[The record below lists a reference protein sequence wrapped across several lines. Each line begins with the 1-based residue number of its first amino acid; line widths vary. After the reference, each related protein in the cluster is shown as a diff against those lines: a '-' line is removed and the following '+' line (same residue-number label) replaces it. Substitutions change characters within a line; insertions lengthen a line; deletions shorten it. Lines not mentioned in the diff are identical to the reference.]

1 MGSMYIGEVSKKTGL
16 SIKAI
21 RLYEEKGL
29 ILPPPR
35 NGKYRVYGDSY
46 IEILNLIK
54 EAKLL
59 GVTLS
64 QLKELIVYQDG
75 EADWS
80 AIGSFLLDIRQQLRD
95 QIADMEKKI
104 ERIESCISEI
114 DNCPLLVDSAP
125 KGRH

>member
-35 NGKYRVYGDSY
+35 NGKYRVYGNSH

>member
-35 NGKYRVYGDSY
+35 NGKYRVYGDSH